1 MCRLLA
7 YLGPAVSLDSLLFVP
22 EHSLV
27 RQSYAP
33 RHQHHGRV
41 NADGFGV
48 GWYDHGVRPEPAR
61 YRSDRPI
68 WSDRSLASMAGLVRS
83 EAVVAAVRDATPP
96 AAVEASG
103 APPFTSGPWLFAHNG
118 AIEGFTQS
126 AGVALRRHISPLRLA
141 GIEGASDSEV
151 VFALVLDA
159 LDVGTDLPG
168 ALKAAVTAVT
178 SVAPARL
185 NLVLTDGRCLA
196 ATAWGDTLFLLDGR
210 DDGSGVT
217 VASEPWDDDGRW
229 ARVPDQS
236 VVSFDGKRLTVSPLV
251 PSGDGLARPSR
262 HAPVRIDVHLQARDL
277 AAALCADARRG
288 LDRDQKWL
296 PPKWFYDDRGSAL
309 FDDITRL
316 PEYYPTRRE
325 TEILECRSDEIA
337 DACRADTLIELG
349 SGTSAKT
356 RLLLD
361 ALARAGSLSRVVPFD
376 VSEATLRTA
385 ADELA
390 LAYPDVRVHAVVGD
404 FEHHLRHLPTGGRRL
419 IAFLGGTI
427 GNLDPTQRA
436 SFLDEVAAGM
446 APGDGLLLGT
456 DLVKDPARLVAAYD
470 DDAGITA
477 RFNANVLSV
486 LNRELDADFDP
497 SCFAHVAHWDA
508 DRECIE
514 MRLRSLVSQTARL
527 AAIDLKI
534 GFERDEEMRTEIS
547 TKFRRGGIEAE
558 LAAAGL
564 RLAHWWTDRAGDFA
578 LSLSFPAR
586 RLDA

>member
-1 MCRLLA
+1 MCRFLA

-33 RHQHHGRV
+33 RHQRHGRV

-83 EAVVAAVRDATPP
+83 PAMVAAVRDATPP
-96 AAVEASG
+96 APVEESG

-118 AIEGFTQS
+118 AVDGFAQ
-126 AGVALRRHISPLRLA
+126 GVGAALRRRISPGRLA

-151 VFALVLDA
+151 VFALALDA
-159 LDVGTDLPG
+159 LDAGTDLPG
-168 ALKAAVTAVT
+168 ALATAVAAVT
-178 SVAPARL
+178 SVARARL
-185 NLVLTDGRCLA
+185 NLVLTDGRRLA

-210 DDGSGVT
+210 DGGSGVAM
-217 VASEPWDDDGRW
+217 ASEPWDDDGRW
-229 ARVPDQS
+229 VRVPDRS
-236 VVSFDGKRLTVSPLV
+236 VVSLDGERLVVSPLQPRGSDAV
-251 PSGDGLARPSR
+251 RSSGDAS
-262 HAPVRIDVHLQARDL
+262 VRIDVHLKGADL
-277 AAALCADARRG
+277 AAALCADVRRG
-288 LDRDQKWL
+288 LGSDPKWL
-296 PPKWFYDDRGSAL
+296 PPKWFYDDCGSAL
-309 FDDITRL
+309 FDAITRL

-325 TEILECRSDEIA
+325 TEILERRSDEIA
-337 DACRADTLIELG
+337 AACRADTLVELG

-361 ALARAGSLSRVVPFD
+361 ALARAGSLERVVPFD

-390 LAYPDVRVHAVVGD
+390 LAYPDVMVHAVVGD
-404 FEHHLRHLPTGGRRL
+404 FERHLSQLPTGGRRL
-419 IAFLGGTI
+419 VAFLGGTI
-427 GNLDPTQRA
+427 GNLEAAQRA
-436 SFLDEVAAGM
+436 SFFDEVAAGM

-470 DDAGITA
+470 DRAGVTA

-486 LNRELDADFDP
+486 LNRELGADFDL
-497 SCFAHVAHWDA
+497 SSFAHVAHWDA
-508 DRECIE
+508 ERERIE
-514 MRLRSLVSQTARL
+514 MRLRSLVSQAAWL
-527 AAIDLKI
+527 PAIDLKVAFDR
-534 GFERDEEMRTEIS
+534 GEEMRTEIS
-547 TKFRRGGIEAE
+547 AKFRREGIEAE

-578 LSLSFPAR
+578 LSLSFPA
-586 RLDA
+586 